1 VMFWRKRQKTL
12 ERLVEQ
18 MDKLNTSLANLTA
31 AITALQGRVSGS
43 VPVAQVEAAA
53 TQIDAAVAT
62 LNSIAV

>member
-1 VMFWRKRQKTL
+1 
-12 ERLVEQ
+12 
-18 MDKLNTSLANLTA
+18 MDKLNASLADLTT
-31 AITALQGRVSGS
+31 AITRLQGRVAGS